1 MPCYRDFS
9 IVPSPGGWETQSSR
23 GSFPGGIQRAPQATG
38 CWWIQ
43 IHVVPAVPLR
53 RLRKQGI
60 LLSSSGC
67 HQHDTQVELG
77 RARHEVA
84 GGMSG
89 GCEEWSP
96 DVRTPL
102 PTFRLPIWFL
112 HLHHRTRRCL
122 ASFWWV
128 DHLNRS
134 LKTTKK
140 SVFGE
145 PVGQEE
151 NDAVPIP
158 PDREPMGAVSI

>member
-1 MPCYRDFS
+1 MLQRFQHRP
-9 IVPSPGGWETQSSR
+9 VAR
-23 GSFPGGIQRAPQATG
+23 GVGDAIEPRLFPRQGGIQRAPQATG

-84 GGMSG
+84 GGVSG

-128 DHLNRS
+128 DHLNAFAQNDEEIGLWR
-134 LKTTKK
+134 TCGPR
-140 SVFGE
+140 GE
-145 PVGQEE
+145 RCCADP
-151 NDAVPIP
+151 ARP
-158 PDREPMGAVSI
+158 